1 MIYTRP
7 SSSSIAP
14 YKCARTIAACSGAE
28 ATPCCPSLSLAARLQ
43 LLDTLSYCHLACS
56 VHAHQVLL
64 HHLHRHSREKLLAQA
79 RRTQRRNRGPP
90 AARSAA
96 TPTTPVAATDARH
109 ARHAR
114 HRARHRARLT
124 RYARRIRHPPRPPPP
139 PPAPR
144 PPHSPTRPLQSK
156 CRTDL
161 WSRKKQNASQ
171 VSEPSCILGSQP
183 RKNQDGSQP
192 HNGSVESKLNQNVNS
207 LRNPA
212 AILTVNSSR
221 VASNRLPP
229 PYGRDAA
236 PAGARR
242 PPAPR
247 RARAPPAPGPR
258 VVEL

>member
-1 MIYTRP
+1 MLIRSFFTTCIATAAK
-7 SSSSIAP
+7 SSS
-14 YKCARTIAACSGAE
+14 
-28 ATPCCPSLSLAARLQ
+28 L
-43 LLDTLSYCHLACS
+43 
-56 VHAHQVLL
+56 
-64 HHLHRHSREKLLAQA
+64 
-79 RRTQRRNRGPP
+79 RRVARNRGPP

-161 WSRKKQNASQ
+161 WSRKKQDASQ

-247 RARAPPAPGPR
+247 RARAPPAPGR